1 MTLLTRDC
9 STSTKTKGCAITYRS
24 GDRGNQYKTCP
35 TSCPL
40 NPTKSGSK
48 KIDIEYTKEV
58 ARAVPR
64 GGAAW
69 LYTHFQPD
77 LWKDLVV
84 KGKTVF
90 NYSCDSLR
98 QACFNVRKGIDC
110 VVVVPSN
117 FWNNTKNKVKSQ
129 NINIIR
135 CPAEYM
141 NNINC
146 RNCGGSQKPLCVI
159 QGRSFIVG
167 FTAHGSQKKKAED
180 TTTKGGCYAGG
191 GNVNIHWNRL
201 AQKIQKMK
209 DHIKLKDFVN
219 SLPSGGR
226 LRHHVAGDL
235 GKL

>member
-1 MTLLTRDC
+1 MTLLTNNF
-9 STSTKTKGCAITYRS
+9 STSIKTRGCAITYRA
-24 GDRGNQYKTCP
+24 GHTGNQYKTCP

-40 NPTKSGSK
+40 NPTKSGSR
-48 KIDIEYTKEV
+48 KIDIEYTKTV
-58 ARAVPR
+58 AGAVPR
-64 GGAAW
+64 SGVAW
-69 LYTHFQPD
+69 LYTHFKPE
-77 LWKDLVV
+77 LWRDLVI

-98 QACFNVRKGIDC
+98 QACLNFRKGIDC

-117 FWNNTKNKVKSQ
+117 FWNNTKNKIKSQ
-129 NINIIR
+129 NINIVR
-135 CPAEYM
+135 CPAEYIDH
-141 NNINC
+141 INC
-146 RNCGGSQKPLCVI
+146 GNCGGHQKPLCAI
-159 QGRSFIVG
+159 QNRSFIIG
-167 FTAHGSQKKKAED
+167 FTAHGNQKKKAED
-180 TTTKGGCYAGG
+180 TKTRGGCYASG